1 MKKLLTIGLLTAT
14 FATAM
19 NAQPKLASD
28 NIDEVLKAMTLEEKA
43 KLLVGGANNFFG
55 ANAVVGGEADL
66 VAGAAGTSPAIP
78 RLGIPAT
85 VLTDGPAGVRIN
97 PTRKGT
103 DKTYYAT
110 AFPIGSCLAST
121 WNTELVSKVG
131 EAIGN
136 ETKEYRCDVILGPG
150 MNLHRNPL
158 CGRNFEYYSE
168 DPLLTGKI
176 AAAYIQGVQSQGAGV
191 SAKHFAVNSQET
203 DRTAVDERVSQR
215 AARELYLRG
224 FEIAVRESD
233 PWTIMASY
241 NQVNGQYSMGNHDLL
256 TKILREDWGYKGIVM
271 TDWIGIREGLE
282 TISEVHAGNDLM
294 EPGQPAQVEE
304 IIKGVKEG
312 KLDIADVDRNV
323 RRMLEYIVK
332 TPSFRQYPA
341 SNNPDFKA
349 HAAITRQSA
358 AEGIVLLKNNGAL
371 PFRTEG
377 NHNSQFSARACSLS
391 SERTLN
397 SQLIKTVALF
407 GENSY
412 DFLSGGT
419 GSGCVH
425 PPYVVDMLQGLEN
438 AGIKSSA
445 TLTDIYR
452 KYIDYARIKFQAERH
467 PAKWF
472 QTEMM
477 GQQKYPEISL
487 SPIAIN
493 KEVQAADAAI
503 ITIGRQAGEG
513 IDRDIDTEFN
523 LIPEER
529 ALITDV
535 CNAFHAAGKPVIVI
549 INSGSVIETASWSS
563 YPDAILC
570 AWQPGMEGGNSI
582 ADLLTGKVNPSGK
595 LTMTWPIAATDHAS
609 TKNFPGNIDDYTF
622 QMMVGNK
629 MPVPGH
635 AYTNHEED
643 IYVGYRFFDTFN
655 KEVAYPFGF
664 GLSYTTFA
672 FSKPVVKLSTLRSA
686 LPLGSSKNSQL
697 STLNSQ
703 LSTLNSQLSTVQ
715 VSITVKN
722 TGAVSGK
729 EVAQVY
735 VQAPKGRLEK
745 PVQELK
751 AFAKTRELQ
760 PGESQTL
767 TMTIPVRD
775 LASFDEAGSQWI
787 TEAGTYTFR
796 IGNNSRNIAATA
808 QLKIAEYTEKTTNAL
823 APQQPLKLL
832 KQ

>member
-1 MKKLLTIGLLTAT
+1 MTT
-14 FATAM
+14 
-19 NAQPKLASD
+19 NAQPQLRAD

-43 KLLVGGANNFFG
+43 KLLVGGANTFFG
-55 ANAVVGGEADL
+55 DQAAVGGEADL

-85 VLTDGPAGVRIN
+85 VLTDGPAGVRID

-103 DKTYYAT
+103 DKTFYAT

-121 WNTELVSKVG
+121 WNTELVNQVG
-131 EAIGN
+131 QAIGN

-168 DPLLTGKI
+168 DPLLTGRI
-176 AAAYIQGVQSQGAGV
+176 AAAYINGVQSQGAGV

-203 DRTAVDERVSQR
+203 ERTAVDERLSQR

-224 FEIAVRESD
+224 FEIAVRESN

-241 NQVNGQYSMGNHDLL
+241 NKINGEFSMGNHDLL
-256 TKILREDWGYKGIVM
+256 TKILRDDWGFKGIVM
-271 TDWIGIREGLE
+271 TDWIGIREGLP
-282 TISEVHAGNDLM
+282 TTREVQAGNDLM
-294 EPGQPAQVEE
+294 EPGQPAQTKEIVE
-304 IIKGVKEG
+304 GVKSG
-312 KLDIADVDRNV
+312 KLDIKDVDRNV

-332 TPSFRQYPA
+332 TPSFHKYPA
-341 SNNPDFKA
+341 TNSPDFKA

-358 AEGIVLLKNNGAL
+358 AEGIVLLKNNGTL
-371 PFRTEG
+371 PWKG
-377 NHNSQFSARACSLS
+377 G
-391 SERTLN
+391 
-397 SQLIKTVALF
+397 IKTVALF

-438 AGIKSSA
+438 AGIKSSPV
-445 TLTDIYR
+445 LTDIYR
-452 KYIDYARIKFQAERH
+452 KYIEFAKVKFQAERH
-467 PAKWF
+467 PAKWYQREYF
-472 QTEMM
+472 
-477 GQQKYPEISL
+477 GQQKYPEISI

-493 KEVQAADAAI
+493 NEVSTADAAI

-513 IDRDIDTEFN
+513 VDRDIDTEFN

-535 CNAFHAAGKPVIVI
+535 CNAFHQAGKPVIVI
-549 INSGSVIETASWSS
+549 INSGSVIETASWSG

-609 TKNFPGNIDDYTF
+609 SKNFPGQIDYYSFKD
-622 QMMVGNK
+622 MVANRR
-629 MPVPGH
+629 PIAGH
-635 AYTNHEED
+635 TYTNHEED
-643 IYVGYRFFDTFN
+643 IYVGYRYFDTFQKN
-655 KEVAYPFGF
+655 VAYPFGF
-664 GLSYTTFA
+664 GLSYTTFEMT
-672 FSKPVVKLSTLRSA
+672 KPVVKA
-686 LPLGSSKNSQL
+686 KGKDA
-697 STLNSQ
+697 
-703 LSTLNSQLSTVQ
+703 VE

-722 TGAVSGK
+722 TGSVAGK

-751 AFAKTRELQ
+751 GFAKTRSLQ

-767 TMTIPVRD
+767 TIVIPVRD
-775 LASFDEAGSQWI
+775 LASFDEAGSQWL

-796 IGNNSRNIAATA
+796 IGASSRDIQATA
-808 QLKIAEYTEKTTNAL
+808 SLKLNEYIEKTSNAL
-823 APQQPLKLL
+823 APQQKLRHL
-832 KQ
+832 TQ

>member
-1 MKKLLTIGLLTAT
+1 MMKRLISTVFVAT
-14 FATAM
+14 TCMMTM
-19 NAQPKLASD
+19 NAQPKLSAT
-28 NIDEVLKAMTLEEKA
+28 NIDEVMKAMTLEEKA

-55 ANAVVGGEADL
+55 DQAVVGGEADL

-85 VLTDGPAGVRIN
+85 VLTDGPAGVRID

-121 WNTELVSKVG
+121 WNTDLVGKVG

-176 AAAYIQGVQSQGAGV
+176 AAAYINGVQSQGAGV

-203 DRTAVDERVSQR
+203 DRTSVDERLSQR

-241 NQVNGQYSMGNHDLL
+241 NQVNGQYSMGNRDLL
-256 TKILREDWGYKGIVM
+256 TSILRDDWGYKGIVM
-271 TDWIGIREGLE
+271 TDWIGIRKGLE
-282 TISEVHAGNDLM
+282 TITEVQAGNDLM
-294 EPGQPAQVEE
+294 EPGQPAQVKE
-304 IIKGVKEG
+304 IIEGVKSG

-332 TPSFRQYPA
+332 TPSFKQYPA
-341 SNNPDFKA
+341 SNAPDFKA

-358 AEGIVLLKNNGAL
+358 AEGIVLLKNNGTL
-371 PFRTEG
+371 PWKDV
-377 NHNSQFSARACSLS
+377 
-391 SERTLN
+391 
-397 SQLIKTVALF
+397 KTVALF

-412 DFLSGGT
+412 NFLSGGV

-425 PPYVVDMLQGLEN
+425 PPYVVDMLEGLKN
-438 AGIKSSA
+438 AGIKSSE

-452 KYIDYARIKFQAERH
+452 KYIDYARVKFQAERH

-477 GQQKYPEISL
+477 GQQKYPEISI
-487 SPIAIN
+487 SPIAID
-493 KEVQAADAAI
+493 KEVNTADAAI

-513 IDRDIDTEFN
+513 IDRDIQTEFN
-523 LIPEER
+523 LIPEEH
-529 ALITDV
+529 ALIIDV
-535 CNAFHAAGKPVIVI
+535 CNAFHQAGKPVVVI

-570 AWQPGMEGGNSI
+570 AWQPGMEGGNSV

-595 LTMTWPIAATDHAS
+595 LTMTWPLAATDHPS
-609 TKNFPGNIDDYTF
+609 TKGYPGTMDFYTYEVTRGYTG
-622 QMMVGNK
+622 QVQGYD
-629 MPVPGH
+629 
-635 AYTNHEED
+635 YTNHDED

-655 KEVAYPFGF
+655 KEVAYPFGY
-664 GLSYTTFA
+664 GLSYTTFE
-672 FSKPVVKLSTLRSA
+672 FSKPAVKVNSDVVA
-686 LPLGSSKNSQL
+686 
-697 STLNSQ
+697 
-703 LSTLNSQLSTVQ
+703 
-715 VSITVKN
+715 VSVTVKN
-722 TGAVSGK
+722 TGSVAGK

-735 VQAPKGRLEK
+735 VTAPKGQIEK
-745 PVQELK
+745 PAQELK
-751 AFAKTRELQ
+751 AFAKTRELK

-767 TMTIPVRD
+767 TMQIPVRM
-775 LASFDEAGSQWI
+775 LASFDEAGSQWL
-787 TEAGTYTFR
+787 TEGGDYLFK
-796 IGNNSRNIAATA
+796 IGASSRDIRCTATA
-808 QLKIAEYTEKTTNAL
+808 KVGQYTEKVSNAL
-823 APQQPLKLL
+823 APKAKLNLL

>member
-1 MKKLLTIGLLTAT
+1 MKRLLTTCLLATT
-14 FATAM
+14 FAMTT
-19 NAQPKLASD
+19 NAQVQLRAD
-28 NIDEVLKAMTLEEKA
+28 NIDEVIKAMTLEEKA
-43 KLLVGGANNFFG
+43 KLLVGGANNFFS

-85 VLTDGPAGVRIN
+85 VLTDGPAGVRID

-121 WNTELVSKVG
+121 WNTELVNKVG
-131 EAIGN
+131 QAIGN

-191 SAKHFAVNSQET
+191 SAKHFAINSQET

-224 FEIAVRESD
+224 FEIAVRESN
-233 PWTIMASY
+233 PWTVMSSY
-241 NQVNGQYSMGNHDLL
+241 NQINGQYSMGNRDLL
-256 TKILREDWGYKGIVM
+256 TKILREDWGFKGIVM
-271 TDWIGIREGLE
+271 TDWIGIREGLP
-282 TISEVHAGNDLM
+282 TITEVQAGNDLM
-294 EPGQPAQVEE
+294 EPGQPAQVNE
-304 IIKGVKEG
+304 IIEGVKSG

-332 TPSFRQYPA
+332 TPSFKKYPA
-341 SNNPDFKA
+341 SNNPDFVA

-358 AEGIVLLKNNGAL
+358 NEGIVLLKNNGTL
-371 PFRTEG
+371 PWKNG
-377 NHNSQFSARACSLS
+377 N
-391 SERTLN
+391 
-397 SQLIKTVALF
+397 IKTVALF

-425 PPYVVDMLQGLEN
+425 PPYVVDMLEGLKN
-438 AGIKSSA
+438 AGIKSSE

-452 KYIDYARIKFQAERH
+452 KYIEFAKVKFQAERH
-467 PAKWF
+467 PAKWYQNEYF
-472 QTEMM
+472 
-477 GQQKYPEISL
+477 GQQKYPEIGL
-487 SPIAIN
+487 DPICVN
-493 KEVQAADAAI
+493 KEVNGADAAI

-513 IDRDIDTEFN
+513 VDRDINTEFN
-523 LIPEER
+523 LNAEER

-549 INSGSVIETASWSS
+549 INSGSVIETASWSG

-609 TKNFPGNIDDYTF
+609 TKNFPGQIDDYSL
-622 QMMVGNK
+622 QMMIGNK
-629 MPVPGH
+629 TPIPGH

-643 IYVGYRFFDTFN
+643 IYVGYRYFDTFGRD
-655 KEVAYPFGF
+655 VAYPFGF

-672 FSKPVVKLSTLRSA
+672 FSKPVVKA
-686 LPLGSSKNSQL
+686 KGKDA
-697 STLNSQ
+697 
-703 LSTLNSQLSTVQ
+703 VE

-722 TGAVSGK
+722 TGSVSGK

-735 VQAPKGRLEK
+735 VKAPKGNLEK
-745 PVQELK
+745 PAQELK
-751 AFAKTRELQ
+751 AFAKSSELK
-760 PGESQTL
+760 PGESEVL
-767 TMTIPVRD
+767 TMTIPVRM
-775 LASFDEAGSQWI
+775 LASFDEANSQWL
-787 TEAGTYTFR
+787 TEAGTYTFC
-796 IGNNSRNIAATA
+796 IGNSSRNIAATA
-808 QLKIAEYTEKTTNAL
+808 TLKLGEYTEKTTNAL
-823 APQQPLKLL
+823 APQHKLNLL

>member
-1 MKKLLTIGLLTAT
+1 MAT
-14 FATAM
+14 
-19 NAQPKLASD
+19 NAQPQLRAD

-85 VLTDGPAGVRIN
+85 VLTDGPAGVRID
-97 PTRKGT
+97 PTRRGT

-121 WNTELVSKVG
+121 WNTELVGKVG

-176 AAAYIQGVQSQGAGV
+176 AAAYINGVQSQGAGV

-203 DRTAVDERVSQR
+203 DRTSVDERLSQR

-224 FEIAVRESD
+224 FEIAVRESN

-241 NQVNGQYSMGNHDLL
+241 NKINGEFSMGNHDLL
-256 TKILREDWGYKGIVM
+256 TKILRDDWGYKGIVM
-271 TDWIGIREGLE
+271 TDWIGIREGLP
-282 TISEVHAGNDLM
+282 TTREVHAGNDLM
-294 EPGQPAQVEE
+294 EPGQPAQIEE

-312 KLDIADVDRNV
+312 KLDIKDVDRNV
-323 RRMLEYIVK
+323 RHMLEYIVK
-332 TPSFRQYPA
+332 TPSFHKYPA
-341 SNNPDFKA
+341 SNTPDFKA

-358 AEGIVLLKNNGAL
+358 CEGIVLLKNNGTL
-371 PFRTEG
+371 PWKG
-377 NHNSQFSARACSLS
+377 D
-391 SERTLN
+391 
-397 SQLIKTVALF
+397 IKTVALF

-445 TLTDIYR
+445 TLTDIYQ
-452 KYIDYARIKFQAERH
+452 KYIAYARVKFQAERH

-477 GQQKYPEISL
+477 GQQKYPEIGI
-487 SPIAIN
+487 SPIAIE
-493 KEVQAADAAI
+493 KEVGTADAAI

-523 LIPEER
+523 LIPEELS
-529 ALITDV
+529 LIKDV
-535 CNAFHAAGKPVIVI
+535 CNAFHQAGKPVIVI

-570 AWQPGMEGGNSI
+570 AWQPGMEGGNSV
-582 ADLLTGKVNPSGK
+582 ADLLTGRVNPSGK
-595 LTMTWPIAATDHAS
+595 LTMTWPLAATDHPS
-609 TKNFPGNIDDYTF
+609 TKGYPGTMDFYTYEVTRGYTG
-622 QMMVGNK
+622 QVQGYD
-629 MPVPGH
+629 
-635 AYTNHEED
+635 YTNHEED
-643 IYVGYRFFDTFN
+643 IYVGYRFFDTFQRN
-655 KEVAYPFGF
+655 VAYPFGF
-664 GLSYTTFA
+664 GLSYTTFEY
-672 FSKPVVKLSTLRSA
+672 SKPKCYQYIHRNDGVVI
-686 LPLGSSKNSQL
+686 Q
-697 STLNSQ
+697 
-703 LSTLNSQLSTVQ
+703 
-715 VSITVKN
+715 ITVKN
-722 TGAVSGK
+722 TGSVAGK

-745 PVQELK
+745 PAQELK

-760 PGESQTL
+760 PGESQIL

-775 LASFDEAGSQWI
+775 LASFDEANSQWI

-796 IGNNSRNIAATA
+796 IGASSRDIRATVSLA
-808 QLKIAEYTEKTTNAL
+808 LKEYTEKTSNAL
-823 APQQPLKLL
+823 APQQKLKLL
-832 KQ
+832 TQ